1 MKKGQG
7 LTPLPEREVSGH
19 GQERPGQFQNTIQRL
34 RAHHAGRIPQQY
46 RA

>member
-19 GQERPGQFQNTIQRL
+19 GQERPRPISVSPSSG
-34 RAHHAGRIPQQY
+34 
-46 RA
+46 